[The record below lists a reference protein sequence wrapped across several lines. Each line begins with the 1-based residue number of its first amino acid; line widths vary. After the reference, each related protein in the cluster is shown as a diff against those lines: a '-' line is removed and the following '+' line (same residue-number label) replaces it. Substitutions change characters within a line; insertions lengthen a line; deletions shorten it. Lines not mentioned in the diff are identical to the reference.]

1 MGRAAHAAANG
12 GTTSSGTAAM
22 TARTSV
28 RARGRRPFG
37 ILDKSL
43 RRRFDATA
51 RSSPLPRFSQ
61 QRARTARPVHVRRP
75 LLDSLWSTTMAA
87 TPMDQPTALR
97 CGDRP
102 LHWDRCGRLWLCDR
116 CGASLTYRAW
126 MCGRTLDCGADRLR
140 RPGPLAQRPLRHW
153 KPYS

>member
-1 MGRAAHAAANG
+1 MSESDLHVVILAAGKGTRMKSARPKVLHHVAGRAMIDHVLAAALSLAPR
-12 GTTSSGTAAM
+12 TTTVVVGHMKEAL
-22 TARTSV
+22 RQGL
-28 RARGRRPFG
+28 GRYP
-37 ILDKSL
+37 DL
-43 RRRFDATA
+43 RF
-51 RSSPLPRFSQ
+51 
-61 QRARTARPVHVRRP
+61 V
-75 LLDSLWSTTMAA
+75 
-87 TPMDQPTALR
+87 DQPTALR